1 MLYTS
6 TAKVNLNKI
15 IPVLLQVLTVIS
27 ELLDSSIVKFVFPKI
42 YKKLDMVDNLI
53 EQLIEYLKQIN
64 TEQLAEAS
72 YCKAIPEI
80 KDVMLGAGTIVPT
93 GSPQIKPTPNGN

>member
-64 TEQLAEAS
+64 TEQLASLSEVA
-72 YCKAIPEI
+72 AI
-80 KDVMLGAGTIVPT
+80 DLGNPSNSRMIVFTDSRPT
-93 GSPQIKPTPNGN
+93 KPTPNGD

>member
-53 EQLIEYLKQIN
+53 EQLIEYLNLIN
-64 TEQLAEAS
+64 T
-72 YCKAIPEI
+72 
-80 KDVMLGAGTIVPT
+80 
-93 GSPQIKPTPNGN
+93 

>member
-1 MLYTS
+1 MVYTS

-64 TEQLAEAS
+64 TEQLASLSEVT
-72 YCKAIPEI
+72 AIDLGNPSNSEI
-80 KDVMLGAGTIVPT
+80 IVLT
-93 GSPQIKPTPNGN
+93 NTPQIKPTPNGN